1 MAVVGIAVQGMFLN
15 TLLIIAVCA
24 TSMMGYALLFVIGVK
39 PWWSAQYL
47 IPILVRAQHHCS
59 ITQLGV
65 AEGKLCHTFIW

>member
-1 MAVVGIAVQGMFLN
+1 VVGIAVQGMFLN

-47 IPILVRAQHHCS
+47 IPILVSAQLQHHSAGCCRS
-59 ITQLGV
+59 KVVPYLYMV
-65 AEGKLCHTFIW
+65 NA